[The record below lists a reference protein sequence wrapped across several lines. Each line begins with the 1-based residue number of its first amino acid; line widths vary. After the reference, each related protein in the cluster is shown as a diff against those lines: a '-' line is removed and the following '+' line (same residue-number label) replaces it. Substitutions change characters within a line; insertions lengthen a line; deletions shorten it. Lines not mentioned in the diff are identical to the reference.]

1 MGRRLA
7 SAMVAVAAAT
17 SLLATTPGPVLAEC
31 PYLPPWPP
39 ITGAVPTARTIV
51 VGEVVADVSH
61 SELGLGADQGLRDY
75 AFRVTEV
82 LRGDAET
89 GELLDIQY
97 LTPNWPQVR
106 FRWAEGAL
114 ASCTYVR
121 AAPGEVL
128 AFAFDATHPGGRMTE
143 QGYAWIQPPTRYH
156 AVGVIQ
162 GPGGNQGTMHYRE
175 PVTLQQLRALAVLPM
190 TDARAAA
197 VTPSPSPSV
206 AILAGLFAFGVAF
219 LRFGRVGRSDPRS
232 APRNGPAPQRW
243 RR

>member
-7 SAMVAVAAAT
+7 SVIVALAAAT

-39 ITGAVPTARTIV
+39 ITEAVLTARTIV
-51 VGEVVADVSH
+51 VGEVVTDVSH
-61 SELGLGADQGLRDY
+61 SDLGLGADQGVRDY
-75 AFRVTEV
+75 ALRVTEV
-82 LRGDAET
+82 LRGGAEI
-89 GELLDIQY
+89 GDLVDIQY

-106 FRWAEGAL
+106 FRWADGAL

-121 AAPGEVL
+121 AEPGEVL

-162 GPGGNQGTMHYRE
+162 GPGGNQGTSHYRE
-175 PVTLQQLRALAVLPM
+175 RVTLERLRALAALPM
-190 TDARAAA
+190 TDAPVAAA
-197 VTPSPSPSV
+197 TPGGSPSV
-206 AILAGLFAFGVAF
+206 AILAGLLAFGVAF
-219 LRFGRVGRSDPRS
+219 VRLGRVGRVSPGRVPRD
-232 APRNGPAPQRW
+232 GPAPHRS